1 MATGTELNNVGA
13 CGQNLVGYSFAKG
26 CPYNFQNTIEIWR
39 TPADFEFD
47 DSQNFDVA
55 YLQSLQIAGK
65 LSIIKGI
72 TDFPEGGTDP
82 LVESLPDNTEISAG
96 DAKYKYLPVFTQDL
110 WYNRLLGFL
119 EGQGNNRFIFIDS
132 AGNMLMTEGSQ
143 PGKTRGFLASRTHR
157 GKLILQSPGVGMKQS
172 LEFQL
177 ANTYELEDNFVM
189 RFQSSLGFDPRL
201 VEGVVQTHLEFNAVP
216 ADTDTTITVKA
227 LVDRGRSTNIAGLTD
242 TANWEVTN
250 DGTIVTVSNVALAND
265 VYTLTIPAVAT
276 DNVITVRLNGVVN
289 VVGDAL
295 YRSNTIQETTTA

>member
-47 DSQNFDVA
+47 DTQNFDVA

-82 LVESLPDNTEISAG
+82 LIESLPDNTEISAG
-96 DAKYKYLPVFTQDL
+96 EAKYKYLPVFTQDL
-110 WYNRLLGFL
+110 WYNKMLGYL

-132 AGNMLMTEGSQ
+132 AGNMLLTEGSQ
-143 PGKTRGFLASRTHR
+143 SGRSRGFLASRTHR
-157 GKLILQSPGVGMKQS
+157 GKLTLQSPGVGMKQS

-177 ANTYELEDNFVM
+177 ANTYELEDNFIM

-201 VEGVVQTHLEFNAVP
+201 VEGVVQSHIAFNADP
-216 ADTDTTITVKA
+216 SDTDTTVTVTA
-227 LVDRGRSTNIAGLTD
+227 VVDRGRSTSIAGLTD
-242 TANWEVTN
+242 VADWV
-250 DGTIVTVSNVALAND
+250 VTVNGSAVTISNVALAND
-265 VYTLTIPAVAT
+265 VYTLTIPALAT
-276 DNVITVRLNGVVN
+276 DNVVTVKLNGVVN

-295 YRSNTIQETTTA
+295 YRSNTIQVTTVA